1 MDNNAAPRNPRWEE
15 VPQDR
20 VVDLPALQN
29 VEKEDV
35 DRPARP
41 ADLSDIAF
49 TDDVGDRKF
58 HDVRIE
64 AMAERLPVANRS
76 VILEELR
83 NRISLDA
90 KEVVAGDRW
99 PSPRDRPIANPRK
112 QRGGRTAEKTSG
124 VDNRRV
130 LGSIVT
136 RKRVEESA
144 LFAGEHRRNS
154 RDTCRE
160 AFVLPG
166 PGQEISEPIER
177 LRRHSVS
184 EQRGCDSPACASE
197 TPRPTC
203 LAADRR
209 ESPVGFETC
218 SHVSDE

>member
-1 MDNNAAPRNPRWEE
+1 MDNNAAPRNQRWEE

-20 VVDLPALQN
+20 VVDLPALQS

-64 AMAERLPVANRS
+64 A
-76 VILEELR
+76 
-83 NRISLDA
+83 

-112 QRGGRTAEKTSG
+112 QRGGRTAEKASG

-154 RDTCRE
+154 R
-160 AFVLPG
+160 
-166 PGQEISEPIER
+166 
-177 LRRHSVS
+177 
-184 EQRGCDSPACASE
+184 
-197 TPRPTC
+197 
-203 LAADRR
+203 
-209 ESPVGFETC
+209 
-218 SHVSDE
+218 